1 MLNYKISNTIF
12 ISFKLILMIHTQVQI
27 VSYDD
32 NQSVYIYIYDLVVL
46 FVLVQTIVGFILWWM
61 KLFLKI
67 QCHAHV
73 L

>member
-32 NQSVYIYIYDLVVL
+32 NQSVYIYDLVVL
-46 FVLVQTIVGFILWWM
+46 FVLVQTILGSILW
-61 KLFLKI
+61 
-67 QCHAHV
+67 
-73 L
+73 